1 MQNSKTNFFI
11 HLTEFKYRILYYLL
25 SFVFTFII
33 CFLFRVQLFFLI
45 SHIFLNYKTGFI
57 YTNLVDPIVVYIK
70 LSFFFSMLFT
80 LPFFIYLF
88 IFFFLRSFCNFYTL
102 YYFFYIFCLFFL
114 TIVLF
119 VFLLTFI
126 FPFII
131 IFLLDFQRLNTFE
144 VLELVL
150 QATMNQYYNF
160 FFSYIKIYLLLIF
173 IPNLFFCLILLNF
186 FKKQIFLN
194 FKFRKYLY
202 LIVFLVFLI
211 FAPPDFFLQLLIFPL
226 IIFILEIFIYF
237 ISYLLILYYLF

>member
-160 FFSYIKIYLLLIF
+160 FFSYIKIYFYIIL
-173 IPNLFFCLILLNF
+173 IPNLFFFLILI
-186 FKKQIFLN
+186 KFLPKELYLTY
-194 FKFRKYLY
+194 KFRKYMY
-202 LIVFLVFLI
+202 LMVFICFLI
-211 FAPPDFFLQLLIFPL
+211 FAPPDFFLQLLILPL
-226 IIFILEIFIYF
+226 LIVILEIFIYF
-237 ISYLLILYYLF
+237 ISYLLFLYYLF